1 MPARAER
8 MTAFGKAIASLD
20 DADGRKADPWNG
32 IRIAARNALTCLAP
46 DQDIA

>member
-20 DADGRKADPWNG
+20 DAHGRKADLQIG
-32 IRIAARNALTCLAP
+32 GRKDLGRLKAFVTLRG
-46 DQDIA
+46 